1 MPVYKPAKSFVSNQ
15 YSDWYANEVLTQL
28 RKGVDPCD
36 VKINM
41 SLTNLKPLHA
51 RWIVELYDHLHK
63 QKDIIVKGFESA
75 GVLEAIANAEAVMT
89 RIENP
94 FRE

>member
-1 MPVYKPAKSFVSNQ
+1 
-15 YSDWYANEVLTQL
+15 
-28 RKGVDPCD
+28 
-36 VKINM
+36 M

-75 GVLEAIANAEAVMT
+75 GVLEAIVNAEAVMT
-89 RIENP
+89 CIENP
-94 FRE
+94 VI

>member
-1 MPVYKPAKSFVSNQ
+1 MN
-15 YSDWYANEVLTQL
+15 
-28 RKGVDPCD
+28 
-36 VKINM
+36 
-41 SLTNLKPLHA
+41 KPLHA
-51 RWIVELYDHLHK
+51 RWIVELYEHVRK

-75 GVLEAIANAEAVMT
+75 VVLEATANAEAVMI